1 MNYKESLF
9 FIGKCLTISHE
20 KANKTLV
27 EKELASGLVD
37 WDLVT
42 KVSTAHYVFPAL
54 YCNLKRANFLMYL
67 PRDLVE
73 YMIFISDLN
82 RNRNLQIIEQAK
94 EINELLLA
102 NNIRPIFLKGT
113 GNLLEGLYQDPAERM
128 VGDIDFLVSL
138 ENYSRTIDILKRAN
152 YVELSKSNPH
162 TFDFRHYPRLI
173 HENYIAAVEIHK
185 DVIINKFKCE
195 FPYENL
201 KNNRIQTAENCFVL
215 SYSHQLLLSVSAFQ
229 INDNG
234 QKLNTLALR
243 NAYDAFL
250 LSLKTNGIQ
259 SLTKASKIYKPINQ
273 FLDLSREVLNYQKSL
288 NLSTKYID
296 TAFKKRFYKLIT
308 DPIANSKHQ
317 QKIYRKLILKLVY
330 PILLKSIYQRE
341 TRNWLISKLSNN
353 EWRKQKLAQLGIR
366 LRI

>member
-73 YMIFISDLN
+73 YMIHISDLN

-94 EINELLLA
+94 EINESVLA

-128 VGDIDFLVSL
+128 VGDIDFLVPNEL
-138 ENYSRTIDILKRAN
+138 YLKTIKILFKN
-152 YVELSKSNPH
+152 KYLSSHNIKTILPGSMH
-162 TFDFRHYPRLI
+162 FPRI
-173 HENYIAAVEIHK
+173 YRNDKIAAIEIHK
-185 DVIINKFKCE
+185 ELIIDKYVNEFNFSLIEKNKVF
-195 FPYENL
+195 
-201 KNNRIQTAENCFVL
+201 KNNSF
-215 SYSHQLLLSVSAFQ
+215 LLSFDDQFILSIVAYQ

-234 QKLNTLALR
+234 QYFKTIALR
-243 NAYDAFL
+243 NSYDIFL
-250 LSLKTNGIQ
+250 LSKKVNTYNCIKKFNYLFQPLNNYIALSNEVFGNISSFTFKSSANTKRIIIFNNRLLKNSSFRKKNQLKWNRYLFLKTR
-259 SLTKASKIYKPINQ
+259 LTILYKSMYLKPYRIW
-273 FLDLSREVLNYQKSL
+273 LLN
-288 NLSTKYID
+288 
-296 TAFKKRFYKLIT
+296 RLI
-308 DPIANSKHQ
+308 KG
-317 QKIYRKLILKLVY
+317 R
-330 PILLKSIYQRE
+330 
-341 TRNWLISKLSNN
+341 SKLS
-353 EWRKQKLAQLGIR
+353 
-366 LRI
+366 